1 MATTTTL
8 PLVITEH
15 VAAVNAFDVDR
26 IVATFA
32 ENAFVN
38 DVHREI
44 WGPEKIRAWGAKEL
58 IGDRVTMEVTEVLQH
73 GGLTV
78 VRARYDGEYDKSA
91 LPPGE
96 LILTNYF
103 NVVDGKIASLII
115 IYNTDSPY

>member
-1 MATTTTL
+1 M
-8 PLVITEH
+8 EH

-32 ENAFVN
+32 ENALVN